1 MATLIQ
7 YKNNIAG
14 IKIAIDRT
22 PFHIGRSEENDLCI
36 DDDLA
41 SRHHAVIEKV
51 HSDNDESSTHY
62 ILRDL
67 DSTNGTYVNHN
78 TISAHLMVEGDMI
91 RIGQTFFRF
100 SASIQADMGETKILK
115 KSIIPGVFYTTEKEK
130 QK

>member
-14 IKIAIDRT
+14 IKIAIDHT
-22 PFHIGRSEENDLCI
+22 PFHIGRSEQNDLCI

-41 SRHHAVIEKV
+41 SRQHAVIEKV
-51 HSDNDESSTHY
+51 HSENEEGSTHF

-78 TISAHLMVEGDMI
+78 TISAHLMVDGDMI

-100 SASIQADMGETKILK
+100 TESPHAEMGETKILK
-115 KSIIPGVFYTTEKEK
+115 KSIIPGVFYTTDKEK
-130 QK
+130 PE